1 MTEAAPEPRTPD
13 DGAAEVDVDG
23 VAPAAPS
30 DAPPPGRRP
39 SGAAIA
45 WLVLLALLGA
55 GVLIGP
61 SVGGADLLVNPDTA
75 AADAVQASFS
85 RLPGQSLVLVAMD
98 ADLGTYPEIRATTRA
113 ALADV
118 LARGASVA
126 VVSVSVEGRAIAA
139 AELER
144 LRRAGVA
151 EDRLLDLGFV
161 AGAEAGMVRLVDGA
175 LRPGMGGPIASLM
188 AQRSSGG
195 IGAFDLILLVGGSD
209 IGPRSLV
216 EQVGIR
222 LPTTVA
228 MVAIAPTFAQPELAP
243 YLRTGQ
249 LAGLLATIRDDAT
262 YAQRVP
268 GAAVGGIDATGD
280 ALPSAFALR
289 IGMLVALIVL
299 LRQLAGVLPRLRSGV
314 GAAEAVDE

>member
-1 MTEAAPEPRTPD
+1 
-13 DGAAEVDVDG
+13 
-23 VAPAAPS
+23 
-30 DAPPPGRRP
+30 
-39 SGAAIA
+39 
-45 WLVLLALLGA
+45 
-55 GVLIGP
+55 
-61 SVGGADLLVNPDTA
+61 
-75 AADAVQASFS
+75 
-85 RLPGQSLVLVAMD
+85 MD

-139 AELER
+139 AELDR

-151 EDRLLDLGFV
+151 EERLLDLGFV

-175 LRPGMGGPIASLM
+175 LRPGMGGPIASQM
-188 AQRSSGG
+188 AQGGGG
-195 IGAFDLILLVGGSD
+195 IAAFDLILLVGGSD
-209 IGPRSLV
+209 IGPRSWV
-216 EQVGIR
+216 EQVGTR
-222 LPTTVA
+222 LPTVP

-262 YAQRVP
+262 YAQRVS
-268 GAAVGGIDATGD
+268 GAAAGGIDSTGD

>member
-1 MTEAAPEPRTPD
+1 MTEAAPEPRTPHD
-13 DGAAEVDVDG
+13 AAAEVDVDG

-30 DAPPPGRRP
+30 DAPPPGPRP
-39 SGAAIA
+39 SAAAVA

-144 LRRAGVA
+144 LRRGGVA
-151 EDRLLDLGFV
+151 EERLLDLGFV

-209 IGPRSLV
+209 IGPRSWV
-216 EQVGIR
+216 EQVGTR
-222 LPTTVA
+222 LPTVP

-249 LAGLLATIRDDAT
+249 LDGLLATIRDDAT

>member
-30 DAPPPGRRP
+30 DAPPPGPRP
-39 SGAAIA
+39 SAAAVA

-151 EDRLLDLGFV
+151 EERLLDLGFV

-209 IGPRSLV
+209 IGPRSWV
-216 EQVGIR
+216 EQVGTR
-222 LPTTVA
+222 LPTVP

-249 LAGLLATIRDDAT
+249 LDGLLATIRDDAT

>member
-1 MTEAAPEPRTPD
+1 
-13 DGAAEVDVDG
+13 
-23 VAPAAPS
+23 
-30 DAPPPGRRP
+30 
-39 SGAAIA
+39 
-45 WLVLLALLGA
+45 
-55 GVLIGP
+55 
-61 SVGGADLLVNPDTA
+61 
-75 AADAVQASFS
+75 
-85 RLPGQSLVLVAMD
+85 
-98 ADLGTYPEIRATTRA
+98 
-113 ALADV
+113 
-118 LARGASVA
+118 
-126 VVSVSVEGRAIAA
+126 
-139 AELER
+139 
-144 LRRAGVA
+144 
-151 EDRLLDLGFV
+151 
-161 AGAEAGMVRLVDGA
+161 MVRLVDGA
-175 LRPGMGGPIASLM
+175 LRPGMAGPIASLM
-188 AQRSSGG
+188 AQRSRGG

-209 IGPRSLV
+209 IGPRSWV
-216 EQVGIR
+216 EQVGTR